1 MQTCR
6 LLRTGALVEAFI
18 DGHLTKT
25 VDANKRNELRNYL
38 ASVGLTEDEINQ
50 KVHEL
55 YLTNSITFALGG

>member
-25 VDANKRNELRNYL
+25 VDAKRNELRNYL